1 MPTVNPNDY
10 LDFENAVKRVGGN
23 EALYKK
29 LLSLFLSDNHID
41 DLCVA
46 IENNNLEE
54 VARIA
59 HATKGVC
66 VNLSLNKLSA
76 LASDINVLAKN
87 GQDCKQFLP
96 ELKATYDKTI
106 ELIKEY
112 IN

>member
-1 MPTVNPNDY
+1 MPTVNPNAY
-10 LDFENAVKRVGGN
+10 LDVENAIKRVGGN

-29 LLSLFLSDNHID
+29 LLSLFLSDNHVD

-46 IENNNLEE
+46 IESNDLEE
-54 VARIA
+54 SSKIA

-76 LASDINVLAKN
+76 LASDINVSAKN
-87 GQDCKQFLP
+87 DQDCKQYLP

-106 ELIKEY
+106 ELIDEY
-112 IN
+112 LR